1 MEKIKRLIDN
11 LNRLG
16 DVKNDVIVTVLTDK
30 QENIVNQVRSQL
42 MDGMDGGGKGLRPT
56 YLEDRFFKTRQ
67 QAIGYMN
74 WKQKITPNSR
84 RAPESPNLFI
94 NGFFHS
100 LLFLKVEKDQAMVTT
115 SDSFGNN
122 IVEKYGQSA
131 FGVNNLFI
139 QEEIFPLLKGEVLK
153 QFRIQLGI

>member
-1 MEKIKRLIDN
+1 MEKIQRLIDN
-11 LNRLG
+11 LNKL
-16 DVKNDVIVTVLTDK
+16 DNIKNDVVVTVLTDK

-42 MDGMDGGGKGLRPT
+42 MDGVDGEGKGLRPT
-56 YLEDRFFKTRQ
+56 YLEDRFFKTQQ

-74 WKQKITPNSR
+74 WKQKITPNLR

-100 LLFLKVEKDQAMVTT
+100 LLFLKIEKEQAIVTA
-115 SDSFGNN
+115 SDSFGTE
-122 IVEKYGQSA
+122 IVSKYGQVA

-139 QEEIFPLLKGEVLK
+139 QEEILPLLKGEVLK
-153 QFRIQLGI
+153 QFRTQLGI